1 MAASQ
6 KTTNYD
12 LSIYAGTD
20 IMEPLKDFNG
30 NMNIIDEAMKENAD
44 AASSA
49 SNSVS
54 SIRETVETLQTTVQT
69 LQATVQELESTISE
83 IKTLKVGDTLQLRA
97 DNTVALVTYK

>member
-6 KTTNYD
+6 KTTNYS

-30 NMNIIDEAMKENAD
+30 NMNIIDETMKENAD

-49 SNSVS
+49 SSSVA
-54 SIRETVETLQTTVQT
+54 SIRETVETLQTTVQE
-69 LQATVQELESTISE
+69 LQRTISE

-97 DNTVALVTYK
+97 DNTVAVVTYN

>member
-6 KTTNYD
+6 KTTNYN
-12 LSIYAGTD
+12 LSTYAATD

-49 SNSVS
+49 TNTVS
-54 SIRETVETLQTTVQT
+54 SIRETVETLQTK
-69 LQATVQELESTISE
+69 VQELERTISE
-83 IKTLKVGDTLQLRA
+83 IKTLKVGDTLELRA
-97 DNTVALVTYK
+97 NNTVAVVTYN

>member
-30 NMNIIDEAMKENAD
+30 NMNIIDEVMKENAD
-44 AASSA
+44 AVS
-49 SNSVS
+49 SVS
-54 SIRETVETLQTTVQT
+54 SIRETVETLQTTVQE
-69 LQATVQELESTISE
+69 LQTTVQELQSNISE

-97 DNTVALVTYK
+97 DNTVAVVTYN